1 MPRGDTHGT
10 GHTRQGGGIGDSSP
24 EGNGDGVNGGW
35 GGGGALGEGVLGEP
49 VLGEVLGTGQGG
61 WRMCGEGIGDS
72 SGGGGRDWGQLQGE
86 QLSGAACAGGA
97 GDSPGGGGRVR
108 GSRAPPRGERW
119 QVGRGCCHPLGGG
132 CEHPGCALH
141 PLPEGCSGI
150 CLSPLISAPA
160 VWGRPAGTCLPGP
173 ELGGSWGGT
182 GQAKGIRPVHSGQGE
197 HRPAARLL
205 QGKFM

>member
-86 QLSGAACAGGA
+86 QLSGAAYAGGA

-108 GSRAPPRGERW
+108 GSRAPPVENDGRW
-119 QVGRGCCHPLGGG
+119 VEAAAIPSGGAAST
-132 CEHPGCALH
+132 PAAL
-141 PLPEGCSGI
+141 SI
-150 CLSPLISAPA
+150 LSPR
-160 VWGRPAGTCLPGP
+160 G
-173 ELGGSWGGT
+173 
-182 GQAKGIRPVHSGQGE
+182 
-197 HRPAARLL
+197 ARE
-205 QGKFM
+205 FASPR